1 MLSEA
6 KVNDINARK
15 KKKSGSVN
23 KPLMLIHRFEMK
35 EPKTHIFIP
44 RE

>member
-1 MLSEA
+1 MLFEA
-6 KVNDINARK
+6 KVNDIMQER

-23 KPLMLIHRFEMK
+23 KPLMLIHRFEVK